1 MSQLDPA
8 TIAKTAAL
16 AQLEISETDL
26 PRLAQELGQ
35 IFELFNTINTPEI
48 SALAPLSHPLE
59 LSQPLRPDVAEP
71 RDMLAS
77 LAENGPDFADGF
89 IKVPKVI
96 E

>member
-1 MSQLDPA
+1 MGQE
-8 TIAKTAAL
+8 IIQKTAQLARLEFSPEAL
-16 AQLEISETDL
+16 PQL
-26 PRLAQELGQ
+26 QEKLGA
-35 IFELFNTINTPEI
+35 IFSLFNSINTPEI

-77 LAENGPDFADGF
+77 LAENGPDFAEGF